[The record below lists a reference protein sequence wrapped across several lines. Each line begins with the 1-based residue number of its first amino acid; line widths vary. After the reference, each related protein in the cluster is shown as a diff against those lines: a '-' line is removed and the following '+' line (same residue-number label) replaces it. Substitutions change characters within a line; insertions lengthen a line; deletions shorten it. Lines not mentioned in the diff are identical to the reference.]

1 MGMTDEERTYQQ
13 GLKTARE
20 KFELAG
26 RQPRERKPIV
36 DALPW
41 SPDFGP
47 HICPR
52 CNGAGWLVSRDERN
66 YGEMRPCENCD
77 KANTQMIARCWKVSS
92 MHITDA
98 APPRLNTFE
107 PYTPEAEQV
116 LAAMKAFIARP
127 FGWLTLYGGTGTGKS
142 HALEAIARYLLTTKV
157 ATVYITST
165 HLWEYLG
172 GVARGEHEDVDYG
185 ERFRWL
191 SEVPGLVVD
200 ELNLEKSTDFVF
212 RTRRSLLDARY
223 RSGLNS
229 QAVTVIASNDA
240 PDRWQDAAVADR
252 ALDTRFVAVFSG
264 TKSYRQVKREQEE

>member
-1 MGMTDEERTYQQ
+1 MGMTDEERIYQQ
-13 GLKTARE
+13 GLRTARD

-26 RQPRERKPIV
+26 RQPRERKPII

-52 CNGAGWLVSRDERN
+52 CNGAGWLVSRDEGN
-66 YGEMRPCENCD
+66 YGELHLCENCD
-77 KANTQMIARCWKVSS
+77 KATTQSIARCWKVSS
-92 MHITDA
+92 MHITDGK
-98 APPRLNTFE
+98 PPKLNTFE

-157 ATVYITST
+157 PTVYITST
-165 HLWEYLG
+165 HLFEYLG
-172 GVARGEHEDVDYG
+172 GVVRGEHEDVDYG
-185 ERFRWL
+185 ERFRWV
-191 SEVPGLVVD
+191 SEVPGLVID

-229 QAVTVIASNDA
+229 QTVTVIASNDA
-240 PDRWQDAAVADR
+240 PSVWSDSAVADR
-252 ALDTRFVAVFSG
+252 ALDTRFVAVHSG
-264 TKSYRQVKREQEE
+264 TKSYRQVKREQAS